1 MPPLLSVLF
10 TPRVPTLHIRPFTYD
25 PSHTATYLRVFY
37 PYLTSPLQL
46 SPPPP
51 LRLRL
56 SHPPHYSIDL
66 PTPPYS
72 TPSQHARHA
81 AGRRQA
87 PRFKARRCTSW
98 SAHFHPSPC
107 VPHLT
112 QLTRRA
118 TDDLTSVAPVL
129 EHELRKLEQ
138 IFTVDAA
145 KLKEISMHF
154 ERELR
159 QGLSRVSR
167 CLLPSSV
174 FPTLQ
179 SFASTIYAC

>member
-1 MPPLLSVLF
+1 MFSY
-10 TPRVPTLHIRPFTYD
+10 R
-25 PSHTATYLRVFY
+25 
-37 PYLTSPLQL
+37 
-46 SPPPP
+46 
-51 LRLRL
+51 
-56 SHPPHYSIDL
+56 
-66 PTPPYS
+66 
-72 TPSQHARHA
+72 
-81 AGRRQA
+81 
-87 PRFKARRCTSW
+87 
-98 SAHFHPSPC
+98 
-107 VPHLT
+107 T

-129 EHELRKLEQ
+129 EQELRKLEQ

-174 FPTLQ
+174 SPLH
-179 SFASTIYAC
+179 AVLCI